1 MNPLRI
7 AQYAAAGVG
16 IVGGALAIFINGTQ
30 LNNMIKTDF
39 SKTETT
45 DVDSNDPKIVEA
57 N

>member
-7 AQYAAAGVG
+7 AQYAATGIG
-16 IVGGALAIFINGTQ
+16 IVGGMLAIYINGAQ
-30 LNNMIKTDF
+30 LQQMVKTDF
-39 SKTETT
+39 GKTEAT